1 MTKLSKVESV
11 VSELQLEIARP
22 EAERSSHASTQS
34 LESAITSCKSV
45 IEALRGNKID
55 VAVETLDVLVRRVID
70 EWELT
75 SELAASVV
83 RCAQDVR
90 G

>member
-1 MTKLSKVESV
+1 MTELSRVESV
-11 VSELQLEIARP
+11 VRELQREIALP
-22 EAERSSHASTQS
+22 ETDRSSYASTQS
-34 LESAITSCKSV
+34 LESAIASCKSA
-45 IEALRGNKID
+45 IEALRGNQID
-55 VAVETLDVLVRRVID
+55 VAVATLDALVRRVVD